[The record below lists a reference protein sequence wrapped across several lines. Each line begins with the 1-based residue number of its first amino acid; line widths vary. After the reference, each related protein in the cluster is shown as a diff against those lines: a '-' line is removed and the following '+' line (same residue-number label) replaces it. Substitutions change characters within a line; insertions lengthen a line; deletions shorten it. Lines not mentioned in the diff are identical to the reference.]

1 MLAIELYNKGIRVNS
16 VVPSNIKTE
25 IFNSIVQYINESE
38 MKASISNQPLGLG
51 EPIDIANAVAFLL
64 SSTGTALIVD
74 GRYLVQ

>member
-38 MKASISNQPLGLG
+38 MKAIISNQPLGLG